1 MIEDLFVE
9 IIKRFYGFIITMI
22 KFFLIVLGYILYP
35 IKERFFSLANDLDLA
50 MNPYKDPNY
59 QEI

>member
-1 MIEDLFVE
+1 
-9 IIKRFYGFIITMI
+9 MI

>member
-1 MIEDLFVE
+1 MIKSL
-9 IIKRFYGFIITMI
+9 YSFIITII

-35 IKERFFSLANDLDLA
+35 IKERFFCLANDLDLA

-59 QEI
+59 